1 MEARA
6 NKHKLGARVGK
17 YKLGARVGK
26 YRLSARAR
34 GQAEGRGPGNT
45 NTHFTHCFGVSI
57 IDSDQVNTGCLKS
70 AIRPSQYLWRY
81 LRGPCN
87 IF

>member
-45 NTHFTHCFGVSI
+45 NTRFLQFTTVHVFHF
-57 IDSDQVNTGCLKS
+57 NK
-70 AIRPSQYLWRY
+70 
-81 LRGPCN
+81 
-87 IF
+87 